1 MSAPD
6 DTLPARV
13 RALAEGPTTR
23 DREAVADGTRR
34 LSYGALWGE
43 VEGLARRLTEA
54 GLAPGDRVAL
64 ILPNQVE
71 GVVAWYA
78 TWLAG
83 GVVMPLNAQ
92 AKAPD
97 FARWLT
103 HGEARFVVV
112 EDGSAEAAA
121 ALATMKAAGAEPPA
135 RITVTKDGFAV
146 EPAGA
151 RRARSPEGLAVVLY
165 TSGTTGHPKG
175 VMLSHAN
182 VSANVTAIVSYLG
195 LGPED
200 STVTVLPFYYS
211 YGASVLHTHLAAGAR
226 LVIEPNL
233 VFPHVVVETI
243 AKERATGFSG
253 VPSTFALMLSR
264 VKLAKYDLS
273 SLRYLTQAGGG
284 MPPALTER
292 VRAAF
297 PTAQLFV
304 MYGQTE
310 ATARL
315 TYLPPAMLDAKLG
328 SVGVPIAGLA
338 IEVRREDGARADV
351 GETGHVTA
359 RGPSVMLGFWK
370 DPEATARVVK
380 DGWLDTGDMGYLDAD
395 GVLWLAGRRSDMI
408 KTGAHRIHP
417 AELEEVIAELPGVAE
432 CAVVGVSD
440 DVLGQA
446 IKAFVVPAAAAGAI
460 ATDTVKAHCQKR
472 LAVYKIP
479 KMIEV
484 VASLPKTASGKVQ
497 RAMLAKTHA
506 AEET

>member
-1 MSAPD
+1 MSASD
-6 DTLPARV
+6 ATLPARV
-13 RALAEGPTTR
+13 RALAEGATTR
-23 DREAVADGTRR
+23 EREAVADGTRR
-34 LSYGALWGE
+34 LSYGALWE
-43 VEGLARRLTEA
+43 EIAQLARRLTEA

-64 ILPNQVE
+64 ILPNQVA

-97 FARWLT
+97 FARWLA

-112 EDGSAEAAA
+112 EEGSAEAEA
-121 ALATMKAAGAEPPA
+121 ALATMTSAGTAPPA
-135 RITVTKDGFAV
+135 QIVVTKDGFVV

-151 RRARSPEGLAVVLY
+151 AARAPSPEGLAVVLY

-182 VSANVTAIVSYLG
+182 VAANVTSIVSYLG
-195 LGPED
+195 LGAED

-211 YGASVLHTHLAAGAR
+211 YGASVLHTHLAVGAR

-233 VFPHVVVETI
+233 VFPHVVMETI

-253 VPSTFALMLSR
+253 VPSTFALMMSR

-297 PTAQLFV
+297 PSAALYV

-328 SVGVPIAGLA
+328 SVGVPVPGVT
-338 IEVRREDGARADV
+338 IEVRREDGSRADE
-351 GETGHVTA
+351 GESGHVAA
-359 RGPSVMLGFWK
+359 RGPNVMLGFWK
-370 DPEATARVVK
+370 DPEATGRVLR

-432 CAVVGVSD
+432 CAVVGVED

-446 IKAFVVPAAAAGAI
+446 IKAFVVPTGAAAI
-460 ATDTVKAHCQKR
+460 AADTVKAHCQKR

-479 KMIEV
+479 KMIELV
-484 VASLPKTASGKVQ
+484 TSLPKTASGKVQ